1 MDLAEIRTF
10 LTSLD
15 TACFCDADKDIRV
28 LDPAIRPI
36 RDDLKLVG
44 RAHTV
49 RCRDD
54 FLTVIQALKEA
65 EPGEVLVVDGQGGER
80 ALAGELFATE
90 AARKELA
97 GLVIDGAVR
106 DVRTIR
112 RLELPVYSRLIYPNA
127 GTTRQIAETQVSI
140 TCGGVKVRPGEIV
153 FGDQDGVVV
162 LSEEELSSLL
172 PKARE
177 IQQKEEQILARMA
190 EGKSLLDM
198 VNFDE
203 HFENIA
209 ARKPSKLEFIL

>member
-1 MDLAEIRTF
+1 MDLVKIRT
-10 LTSLD
+10 LLAKLD
-15 TACFCDADKDIRV
+15 TACFCDADKEIRV
-28 LDPAIRPI
+28 LDPAIRPV

-54 FLTVIQALKEA
+54 FLTVIQGLKEA
-65 EPGEVLVVDGQGGER
+65 EPGEVLVVDGRGGQR

-112 RLELPVYSRLIYPNA
+112 ELELPVYSRFIHPNA

-140 TCGGVKVRPGEIV
+140 TCGGVKVRPGEIL
-153 FGDQDGVVV
+153 FGDQDGIIV
-162 LSEEELSSLL
+162 LSEKELSSLL

-177 IQQKEEQILARMA
+177 IQQKEEQVLARMS
-190 EGKSLLDM
+190 EGQSLLDM

-203 HFENIA
+203 HFDNIA
-209 ARKPSKLEFIL
+209 ARRPSKLQFIL

>member
-1 MDLAEIRTF
+1 MELAEIRT
-10 LTSLD
+10 LLAKLD
-15 TACFCDADKDIRV
+15 TACFCDADKQIRV

-44 RAHTV
+44 RAHTI

-54 FLTVIQALKEA
+54 FLTVIQGLKEA
-65 EPGEVLVVDGQGGER
+65 EPGEVLVVDGQGGRR

-106 DVRTIR
+106 DVRTLR
-112 RLELPVYSRLIYPNA
+112 ELDLPVYSRSIHPNA

-140 TCGGVKVRPGEIV
+140 TCGGAKVRPGEIL
-153 FGDQDGVVV
+153 FGDQDGVIV
-162 LSEEELSSLL
+162 LSEEEFSSLL
-172 PKARE
+172 PKAEE
-177 IQQKEEQILARMA
+177 IQQKEERVLKAMA

-198 VNFDE
+198 VNFNE

-209 ARKPSKLEFIL
+209 ARKPSKLQFIL

>member
-1 MDLAEIRTF
+1 LEQKEIRKN
-10 LTSLD
+10 LENLD
-15 TACFCDADKDIRV
+15 AACFCDADKHIRV
-28 LDPAIRPI
+28 LEPTIRPI
-36 RDDLKLVG
+36 RSDLKLVG

-65 EPGEVLVVDGQGGER
+65 EPGEVLVVDGQGGQR

-90 AARKELA
+90 AARKGLA

-106 DVRTIR
+106 DVQTIR
-112 RLELPVYSRLIYPNA
+112 KLELPVYSRSIHPNA

-153 FGDQDGVVV
+153 FGDQDGIIV
-162 LSEEELSSLL
+162 LSEEELSTLL

-177 IQQKEEQILARMA
+177 IQQKEEQVLEQMA

-209 ARKPSKLEFIL
+209 ARRPSKLQFNL